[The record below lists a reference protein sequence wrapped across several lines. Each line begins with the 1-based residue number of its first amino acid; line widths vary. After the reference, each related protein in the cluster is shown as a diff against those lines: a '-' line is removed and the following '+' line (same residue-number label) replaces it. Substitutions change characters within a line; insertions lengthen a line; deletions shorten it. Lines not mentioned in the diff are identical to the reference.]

1 MGDPGMRRREIL
13 TMAAAAVVAQALR
26 PCAALAQPKY
36 PERPI
41 RLVIPF
47 PPGGVYDA
55 VGRPWADKVKSSL
68 GTVVIENIGGA
79 GGSLGAASVARAAAD
94 GYTLLLGGGGPLII
108 NSVAS
113 SKATYDALTSFEP
126 IDLLALTGLSICIHA
141 SVPAKNLNEL
151 IAYARS
157 NPDKM
162 SYGSAGTGS
171 MNQLAGEL
179 FKRLAKLPDV
189 VHVPYKGGG
198 PAITDLIGGQ
208 IPMVFANVTGQ
219 IIELHRAGK
228 IRIVAVTTPSR
239 LIGASDIPTAIE
251 QGLDGMI
258 SQNFVGLFAP
268 AGTSKAT
275 ISQIAQAS
283 RGVRG
288 DSDYQRM
295 LLASGQE
302 PVSESGPASTL
313 QFLKDEL
320 ARWTP
325 IIKSIGLRID

>member
-1 MGDPGMRRREIL
+1 MLRRREFL
-13 TMAAAAVVAQALR
+13 AAVAAVVSARAVLSQPAVAQA
-26 PCAALAQPKY
+26 KF

-55 VGRPWADKVKSSL
+55 VGRPWAEKVKTSL

-79 GGSLGAASVARAAAD
+79 GGSLGAAAVARAAPD

-113 SKATYDALTSFEP
+113 SKSSYDALKSFEP
-126 IDLLALTGLSICIHA
+126 VDLLALTGLSICIHP
-141 SVPAKNLNEL
+141 SVPAKNLQEL
-151 IAYARS
+151 ITHARA

-179 FKRLAKLPDV
+179 FKSLIKMPGI

-198 PAITDLIGGQ
+198 PATTDLVGGQ
-208 IPMVFANVTGQ
+208 IPIVFANVTGQ
-219 IIELHRAGK
+219 IIELHRTGK
-228 IRIVAVTTPSR
+228 IRIVAVTTPTR
-239 LIGASDIPTAIE
+239 LVGAPDIPTAVE
-251 QGLDGMI
+251 QGLEGMV
-258 SQNFVGLFAP
+258 SQNFIGLFAP
-268 AGTSKAT
+268 TGTPKA
-275 ISQIAQAS
+275 IVSQIAQAS
-283 RGVRG
+283 GGVRG
-288 DSDYQRM
+288 DTEYRNL

-302 PVSESGPASTL
+302 PVAESGPDRTL
-313 QFLKDEL
+313 QFVKDEL
-320 ARWTP
+320 ARYTP

>member
-1 MGDPGMRRREIL
+1 MIRRREFL
-13 TMAAAAVVAQALR
+13 AAAAAVVSARAVLPQPAFAQA
-26 PCAALAQPKY
+26 KF

-55 VGRPWADKVKSSL
+55 VGRPWAEKVKTSL

-79 GGSLGAASVARAAAD
+79 GGSLGAAAVARAAPD

-113 SKATYDALTSFEP
+113 SKSSYDALKSFEA
-126 IDLLALTGLSICIHA
+126 IDLLALTGLSICIHP
-141 SVPAKNLNEL
+141 SVPAKNLPEL
-151 IAYARS
+151 IAHARA

-179 FKRLAKLPDV
+179 FKSLVKMPGI

-198 PAITDLIGGQ
+198 PAITDLVGGQ
-208 IPMVFANVTGQ
+208 IPIVFANVTGQ
-219 IIELHRAGK
+219 IIELHRTGK

-239 LIGASDIPTAIE
+239 LVGAPDIPTAVE
-251 QGLDGMI
+251 QGLEGMI
-258 SQNFVGLFAP
+258 SQNFIGVFAP
-268 AGTSKAT
+268 TGTPRA
-275 ISQIAQAS
+275 IVSQIAQAS
-283 RGVRG
+283 GGVRG
-288 DSDYQRM
+288 DAEYRNL

-302 PVSESGPASTL
+302 PVAESGPGRTL
-313 QFLKDEL
+313 QFVKDEL
-320 ARWTP
+320 ARYTP

>member
-1 MGDPGMRRREIL
+1 MIRRREFL
-13 TMAAAAVVAQALR
+13 ATAAALVSARALLPRPATAQA
-26 PCAALAQPKY
+26 KF

-55 VGRPWADKVKSSL
+55 VGRPWAEKVKTNL

-79 GGSLGAASVARAAAD
+79 GGSLGAAAVARAAAD

-113 SKATYDALTSFEP
+113 SKVSYDVLKSFEP
-126 IDLLALTGLSICIHA
+126 IDLLALTGLSICIHP
-141 SVPAKNLNEL
+141 SVPAKNLQEL
-151 IAYARS
+151 IAHARAH
-157 NPDKM
+157 PDKM

-179 FKRLAKLPDV
+179 FKSLIKMPGI

-198 PAITDLIGGQ
+198 PATTDLVGGQ
-208 IPMVFANVTGQ
+208 IPIVFANVTGQ
-219 IIELHRAGK
+219 IIELHRTGK

-239 LIGASDIPTAIE
+239 LVGAPDIPTAVE

-258 SQNFVGLFAP
+258 SQNFIGVFAP
-268 AGTSKAT
+268 TGTPKA
-275 ISQIAQAS
+275 ILNQIAQAS
-283 RGVRG
+283 GGVRG
-288 DSDYQRM
+288 DAEYQKL

-302 PVSESGPASTL
+302 PVADSGPDKTL
-313 QFLKDEL
+313 QFVKDEL

>member
-1 MGDPGMRRREIL
+1 M
-13 TMAAAAVVAQALR
+13 AQA
-26 PCAALAQPKY
+26 KY

-55 VGRPWADKVKSSL
+55 VGRPWAEKVKAGL

-79 GGSLGAASVARAAAD
+79 GGSLGAAAVARAAAD

-113 SKATYDALTSFEP
+113 SKASYDVLKSFEP
-126 IDLLALTGLSICIHA
+126 IDLVALTGLSICIHP
-141 SVPAKNLNEL
+141 SVPAKNLQEL
-151 IAYARS
+151 IAHARA
-157 NPDKM
+157 NPDKL

-179 FKRLAKLPDV
+179 FKTLIKLPGI

-208 IPMVFANVTGQ
+208 IPIVFANVTGQ
-219 IIELHRAGK
+219 IIELHRTGK

-239 LIGASDIPTAIE
+239 LVGAPDIPTAVE
-251 QGLDGMI
+251 QGLRRHDLAEFHRPVRAHGNAEGDPQPDRAGERAACGAMPSI
-258 SQNFVGLFAP
+258 RRCCSRP
-268 AGTSKAT
+268 AR
-275 ISQIAQAS
+275 S
-283 RGVRG
+283 RSPTP
-288 DSDYQRM
+288 DPDK
-295 LLASGQE
+295 
-302 PVSESGPASTL
+302 TL
-313 QFLKDEL
+313 QFVKDEL

-325 IIKSIGLRID
+325 IIKSIGLKLD

>member
-1 MGDPGMRRREIL
+1 MIRRRDL
-13 TMAAAAVVAQALR
+13 LAAAAAAASVRAVLPQ
-26 PCAALAQPKY
+26 PALAEAKY

-55 VGRPWADKVKSSL
+55 VGRPWAEKMKSGL
-68 GTVVIENIGGA
+68 GTVVVENMGGA
-79 GGSLGAASVARAAAD
+79 GGSLGAAAVARAAAD

-113 SKATYDALTSFEP
+113 TRASYDVLKSFEP
-126 IDLLALTGLSICIHA
+126 IDLLALTGLSICIHP
-141 SVPAKNLNEL
+141 SVPAKNLKEL
-151 IAYARS
+151 IAYARANS
-157 NPDKM
+157 DKL

-179 FKRLAKLPDV
+179 FKRLTKLPGI

-198 PAITDLIGGQ
+198 PAITDLVGGQ
-208 IPMVFANVTGQ
+208 IPIVFANVTGQ
-219 IIELHRAGK
+219 IIGLNRTGK
-228 IRIVAVTTPSR
+228 VRIVAVTTPSR
-239 LIGASDIPTAIE
+239 LVGAPDIPTAIE

-258 SQNFVGLFAP
+258 SQNFIGVFAP
-268 AGTSKAT
+268 AGTPKAVV
-275 ISQIAQAS
+275 SQIAQAS
-283 RGVRG
+283 RTARG
-288 DSDYQRM
+288 DAEYRKM

-302 PVSESGPASTL
+302 PANVSDPGKTL
-313 QFLKDEL
+313 QFVKDEL

-325 IIKSIGLRID
+325 IIKSIGLKLD

>member
-1 MGDPGMRRREIL
+1 MIRRREL
-13 TMAAAAVVAQALR
+13 LATAAALVSARALLPQPAAAQA
-26 PCAALAQPKY
+26 KF

-55 VGRPWADKVKSSL
+55 VGRPWAEKVKAGL
-68 GTVVIENIGGA
+68 GTVVVENIGGA
-79 GGSLGAASVARAAAD
+79 GGSLGAAAVARAAAD

-113 SKATYDALTSFEP
+113 SKVSYDVLKSFEP
-126 IDLLALTGLSICIHA
+126 IDLLALTGLSICIHP
-141 SVPAKNLNEL
+141 SVPAKNLQEL
-151 IAYARS
+151 IAHARAH
-157 NPDKM
+157 PDKM

-171 MNQLAGEL
+171 MNHLAGEL
-179 FKRLAKLPDV
+179 FKSLIKMPGI

-198 PAITDLIGGQ
+198 PAITDLVGGQ
-208 IPMVFANVTGQ
+208 IPIVFANVTGQ
-219 IIELHRAGK
+219 IIELHRTGK

-239 LIGASDIPTAIE
+239 LVGAPDIPTAVE

-258 SQNFVGLFAP
+258 SQNFIGVFAP
-268 AGTSKAT
+268 TGTPKA
-275 ISQIAQAS
+275 ILNQIAQAS
-283 RGVRG
+283 GGVRG
-288 DSDYQRM
+288 DAEYQKL

-302 PVSESGPASTL
+302 PVAESGPDKTL
-313 QFLKDEL
+313 RFVKDEL

>member
-1 MGDPGMRRREIL
+1 MMRRREFL
-13 TMAAAAVVAQALR
+13 ASAGMAAMAASACVLLPR
-26 PCAALAQPKY
+26 PASSQPKY

-55 VGRPWADKVKSSL
+55 VGRPWAEKVKAAL
-68 GTVVIENIGGA
+68 GTVVVENIGGA
-79 GGSLGAASVARAAAD
+79 GGALGAAAVARAPAD

-113 SKATYDALTSFEP
+113 SKASYDVLKSFDA
-126 IDLLALTGLSICIHA
+126 IDLLALTGLSICVHPA
-141 SVPAKNLNEL
+141 VPAKNLREL
-151 IAYARS
+151 IAHVS
-157 NPDKM
+157 NHPDKL

-171 MNQLAGEL
+171 MNHLAGEL
-179 FKRLAKLPDV
+179 FKRLIKMPDI

-198 PAITDLIGGQ
+198 PATTDLVGGQ
-208 IPMVFANVTGQ
+208 IPIVFANVTGQ
-219 IIELHRAGK
+219 IIELHRTGK

-239 LIGASDIPTAIE
+239 LIGAPDIPTAVE
-251 QGLDGMI
+251 QGLENMI

-268 AGTSKAT
+268 KGTPAA
-275 ISQIAQAS
+275 ILEQIAAAS
-283 RGVRG
+283 RTVRG
-288 DSDYQRM
+288 DGDYRKL

-302 PVSESGPASTL
+302 PVTESGPGHTL
-313 QFLKDEL
+313 AFVKDEL

-325 IIKSIGLRID
+325 IIKATGLRID

>member
-1 MGDPGMRRREIL
+1 MIRRREFL
-13 TMAAAAVVAQALR
+13 AAAAAVVSARAVLPQLAFAQA
-26 PCAALAQPKY
+26 KF

-55 VGRPWADKVKSSL
+55 VGRPWAEKVKTSL

-79 GGSLGAASVARAAAD
+79 GGSLGAAAVARAAPD

-113 SKATYDALTSFEP
+113 SKSSYDALKSFEA
-126 IDLLALTGLSICIHA
+126 IDLLALTGLSICVHP
-141 SVPAKNLNEL
+141 SVPAKNLPEL
-151 IAYARS
+151 IAHARA

-179 FKRLAKLPDV
+179 FKSLVRMPGI

-198 PAITDLIGGQ
+198 PAITDLVGGQ
-208 IPMVFANVTGQ
+208 IPIVFANVTGQ
-219 IIELHRAGK
+219 IIELHRTGK
-228 IRIVAVTTPSR
+228 IRIVAVTTPAR
-239 LIGASDIPTAIE
+239 LVGAPDIPTAVE
-251 QGLDGMI
+251 QGLEGMI
-258 SQNFVGLFAP
+258 SQNFIGVFAP
-268 AGTSKAT
+268 TGTPRA
-275 ISQIAQAS
+275 IVSQIAQAS
-283 RGVRG
+283 GGVR
-288 DSDYQRM
+288 DDTEYRNL

-302 PVSESGPASTL
+302 PVAESGPGRTL
-313 QFLKDEL
+313 QFVKDEL
-320 ARWTP
+320 ARYTP

>member
-1 MGDPGMRRREIL
+1 MLRRREFL
-13 TMAAAAVVAQALR
+13 AAVAAAMSVRAVLPQPAVAQA
-26 PCAALAQPKY
+26 KF

-55 VGRPWADKVKSSL
+55 VGRPWAEKVKTSL

-79 GGSLGAASVARAAAD
+79 GGSLGAAAVARAAPD

-113 SKATYDALTSFEP
+113 NKSSYDALKSFEA
-126 IDLLALTGLSICIHA
+126 IDLLALTGLSICIHP
-141 SVPAKNLNEL
+141 SVPAKTLQEL
-151 IAYARS
+151 IAYARA

-179 FKRLAKLPDV
+179 FKTLIKMPGI

-198 PAITDLIGGQ
+198 PATTDLVGGQ
-208 IPMVFANVTGQ
+208 IPIVFANVTGQ
-219 IIELHRAGK
+219 IIELHRTGK
-228 IRIVAVTTPSR
+228 IRIVAVTTPTR
-239 LIGASDIPTAIE
+239 LVGAPDIPTAVE
-251 QGLDGMI
+251 QGLEGMI
-258 SQNFVGLFAP
+258 SQNFIGVFAP
-268 AGTSKAT
+268 TGTPKG
-275 ISQIAQAS
+275 ILNQIAQAS
-283 RGVRG
+283 GGVRG
-288 DSDYQRM
+288 DTEYRNL

-302 PVSESGPASTL
+302 PVAESGPDRTL
-313 QFLKDEL
+313 QFVKDEL
-320 ARWTP
+320 ARYTP
-325 IIKSIGLRID
+325 IIKSIGMRID

>member
-1 MGDPGMRRREIL
+1 MIRRREFL
-13 TMAAAAVVAQALR
+13 AAAAAVVSARAVLPQPAFAQA
-26 PCAALAQPKY
+26 KF

-55 VGRPWADKVKSSL
+55 VGRPWAEKVKTSL

-79 GGSLGAASVARAAAD
+79 GGSLGAAAVARAAPD

-113 SKATYDALTSFEP
+113 SKSSYDALKSFEA
-126 IDLLALTGLSICIHA
+126 IDLLALTGLSICVHP
-141 SVPAKNLNEL
+141 SVPAKNLPEL
-151 IAYARS
+151 IAHARA

-179 FKRLAKLPDV
+179 FKSLVRMPGI

-198 PAITDLIGGQ
+198 PAITDLVGGQ
-208 IPMVFANVTGQ
+208 LPIVFANVTGQ
-219 IIELHRAGK
+219 IIELHRTGK

-239 LIGASDIPTAIE
+239 LVGAPDIPTAVE
-251 QGLDGMI
+251 QGLEGMI
-258 SQNFVGLFAP
+258 SQNFIGVFAP
-268 AGTSKAT
+268 TGTPRA
-275 ISQIAQAS
+275 IVSQIAQAS
-283 RGVRG
+283 GGVR
-288 DSDYQRM
+288 DDTEYRNL

-302 PVSESGPASTL
+302 PVAESGPGRTL
-313 QFLKDEL
+313 QFVKDEL
-320 ARWTP
+320 ARYTP

>member
-1 MGDPGMRRREIL
+1 MNSWPPLRPWFRRGPL
-13 TMAAAAVVAQALR
+13 LPQPAAAQA
-26 PCAALAQPKY
+26 KF

-55 VGRPWADKVKSSL
+55 VGRPWAEKVKAGL
-68 GTVVIENIGGA
+68 GTVVVENIGGA
-79 GGSLGAASVARAAAD
+79 GGSLGAAAVARAAAD

-113 SKATYDALTSFEP
+113 SKVSYDVLKSFEP
-126 IDLLALTGLSICIHA
+126 IDLLALTGLSICIHP
-141 SVPAKNLNEL
+141 SVPAKNLQEL
-151 IAYARS
+151 IAHARAH
-157 NPDKM
+157 PDKM

-171 MNQLAGEL
+171 MNHLAGEL
-179 FKRLAKLPDV
+179 FKSLIKMPGI

-198 PAITDLIGGQ
+198 PAITDLVGGQ
-208 IPMVFANVTGQ
+208 IPIVFANVTGQ
-219 IIELHRAGK
+219 IIELHRTGK

-239 LIGASDIPTAIE
+239 LVGAPDIPTAVE

-258 SQNFVGLFAP
+258 SQNFIGVFAP
-268 AGTSKAT
+268 TGTTKA
-275 ISQIAQAS
+275 ILNQIAQAS
-283 RGVRG
+283 GGVRG
-288 DSDYQRM
+288 DAEYQKL

-302 PVSESGPASTL
+302 PVAESGPDKTL
-313 QFLKDEL
+313 RFVKDEL